1 MKIIKDNEF
10 AAEVKSSDV
19 PVLVD
24 FYAEWCSPCRQ
35 LGPVLEEVSKEIGE
49 TKLKVVKMNIEES
62 PETPTNLGVRG
73 LPTLMMFKNGEAVAT
88 HSGGI
93 TKSKLSAWINE
104 QM

>member
-10 AAEVKSSDV
+10 AAEVKSSDI

-35 LGPVLEEVSKEIGE
+35 LSPVLEEVSREIGE
-49 TKLKVVKMNIEES
+49 AKLKVVKMNIEES
-62 PETPTNLGVRG
+62 PETPTALGVRG

-88 HSGGI
+88 HAGGI

>member
-10 AAEVKSSDV
+10 TAEVKNSDL

-35 LGPVLEEVSKEIGE
+35 LSPVLEEVSKEIGE

-73 LPTLMMFKNGEAVAT
+73 LPTLMLFKGGEPVAT
-88 HSGGI
+88 HSGGM

-104 QM
+104 RM

>member
-35 LGPVLEEVSKEIGE
+35 LLPVLEEVSKEIGE
-49 TKLKVVKMNIEES
+49 AKLKVVKMNIDES

-73 LPTLMMFKNGEAVAT
+73 IPTLMLFKGGEAVAT